1 MPQVAMIGVSSF
13 ACAAIHLLSQ
23 NVEADD
29 QFDPCI
35 KVWVQEPMDEFEV
48 STRVSVRSIKVW
60 VQEPMVEFEVSSC
73 VCTQRALPLTP
84 SDVLYAK
91 SITLNPSDVR
101 REHYPCP
108 LVNDVL

>member
-29 QFDPCI
+29 QFDPC
-35 KVWVQEPMDEFEV
+35 
-48 STRVSVRSIKVW
+48 IKVW

>member
-1 MPQVAMIGVSSF
+1 MIGVSSF

-60 VQEPMVEFEVSSC
+60 VQEPMDEFEVSTRVSVRSIKVWVQEPMDELEVSSC
-73 VCTQRALPLTP
+73 VCTQHQSVGARANGR
-84 SDVLYAK
+84 V
-91 SITLNPSDVR
+91 
-101 REHYPCP
+101 
-108 LVNDVL
+108 

>member
-1 MPQVAMIGVSSF
+1 MIGVSSF

-60 VQEPMVEFEVSSC
+60 VQEPMDEFEVSSC
-73 VCTQRALPLTP
+73 VCTQHQSVGARADGEYEVSSCVYTQHQ
-84 SDVLYAK
+84 SVGAK
-91 SITLNPSDVR
+91 ANGRV
-101 REHYPCP
+101 
-108 LVNDVL
+108 

>member
-35 KVWVQEPMDEFEV
+35 KVWVQEPMVEVSTRVSVRSIKVWVQEPMDEFEV

-60 VQEPMVEFEVSSC
+60 VQEPMESM
-73 VCTQRALPLTP
+73 R
-84 SDVLYAK
+84 
-91 SITLNPSDVR
+91 
-101 REHYPCP
+101 
-108 LVNDVL
+108 